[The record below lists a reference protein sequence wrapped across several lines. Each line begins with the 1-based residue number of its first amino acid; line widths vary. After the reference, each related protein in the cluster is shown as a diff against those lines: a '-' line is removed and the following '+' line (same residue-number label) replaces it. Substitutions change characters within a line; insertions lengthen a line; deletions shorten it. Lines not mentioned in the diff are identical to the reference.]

1 MLFQTT
7 KTFLQGTN
15 DKMFGDRR
23 VFELVAWS
31 VLVDCLQVMISFS
44 CISLRQC
51 PLRIVTAA
59 SSRSR
64 GRRQQT
70 KLGAVGRQ
78 RASSSEAATVLSSPS
93 PISSYT
99 SAPPGPLLLFDPLI
113 CGRRLGP
120 RPTLSNPTSVCGVRP
135 PPELGRSS
143 PAGGSGT
150 PTRPHPRPR
159 ALAGSSSPPP
169 PTPPGRW

>member
-31 VLVDCLQVMISFS
+31 VLVDCLQVMISFPQLH
-44 CISLRQC
+44 IF
-51 PLRIVTAA
+51 AA
-59 SSRSR
+59 VPPPNRH
-64 GRRQQT
+64 RRQQPQPREASANEARRCWPAAG
-70 KLGAVGRQ
+70 LVVGG
-78 RASSSEAATVLSSPS
+78 SHSTVLSFTYIILYLCP
-93 PISSYT
+93 
-99 SAPPGPLLLFDPLI
+99 PLLRFDPLI

-120 RPTLSNPTSVCGVRP
+120 RPTLSGPSSACGVRP

-143 PAGGSGT
+143 PAGGGGT
-150 PTRPHPRPR
+150 PTRPHPLPR
-159 ALAGSSSPPP
+159 ALAGCCSPPP
-169 PTPPGRW
+169 PLPPGR